1 MTFKLSVSRASED
14 QAAEVYRFEDEVVT
28 IGRGA
33 ANDLQ
38 LADDTRVVSTRHAE
52 IRAGEGICLV
62 VDLNSKNFTYLN
74 GERLQPQQPYP
85 LLPGAVVKMGDFEL
99 QFQPEQP
106 AAAAPSGADDE
117 RTVFAASFENPF
129 EDDAAELVSVVQR
142 MRAAYADE
150 APSRREDA
158 LRDALTTAFG
168 EPPGSHAFDAVLAT
182 MLGGTPA
189 SAAAPASSSTAAPHE
204 AAAPSPPPEPEPAAP
219 PPPQPSA
226 PRVVPSTE
234 GASASRI
241 DLLIDTLLR
250 MVARMAEVPWR
261 FRHEFIGQTIMQ
273 SEESAFIYSGDAD
286 ALRGHLLNPTVPDE
300 AARHRLELLEG
311 ALEDL
316 LVHQLALLDGYK
328 ASVQKGMHRFVDD
341 VDPAPV
347 VQEMAEESMLYRLLE
362 VLAQAKA
369 AETIAARCDDLRQED
384 WAVVERRIFRPA
396 FIKAYLARMTAAD

>member
-1 MTFKLSVSRASED
+1 MTFKLFVSRASKE
-14 QAAEVYRFEDEVVT
+14 QAAEVYRFEDAVVQ

-33 ANDLQ
+33 TNDLQ
-38 LADDTRVVSTRHAE
+38 LPDDTRVVSTQHAE
-52 IRAGEGICLV
+52 IRAGEGMCQV

-74 GERLQPQQPYP
+74 GERLQPRQPYP
-85 LLPGAVVKMGDFEL
+85 LVPGAVLKMGDFEL

-106 AAAAPSGADDE
+106 AATAPTAAADE

-129 EDDAAELVSVVQR
+129 EDDAAVLASVVQR
-142 MRAAYADE
+142 MRGAYADE

-168 EPPGSHAFDAVLAT
+168 EPPGSHALDAVLAA
-182 MLGGTPA
+182 MLSDGDRPSGIAAA
-189 SAAAPASSSTAAPHE
+189 SAPGREAAAPAPA
-204 AAAPSPPPEPEPAAP
+204 PEPAAAP
-219 PPPQPSA
+219 PPPKPAPA

-300 AARHRLELLEG
+300 AARHRLQLLED

-328 ASVQKGMHRFVDD
+328 ASVQKGMHRFLED

-347 VQEMAEESMLYRLLE
+347 ATDLAEESALYRMLRM
-362 VLAQAKA
+362 LAQAKA
-369 AETIAARCDDLRQED
+369 AETIAERCETLRQED
-384 WAVVERRIFRPA
+384 WAVAERRIFRPA
-396 FIKAYLARMTAAD
+396 FIKAYLARMTATDG

>member
-1 MTFKLSVSRASED
+1 MTFKLFVSRTSED

-52 IRAGEGICLV
+52 IRAGEGTCQV

-85 LLPGAVVKMGDFEL
+85 LVPGAVLKMGDFEL

-106 AAAAPSGADDE
+106 TAEAPSSADDE

-129 EDDAAELVSVVQR
+129 EDDAAVLASAVQR
-142 MRAAYADE
+142 MRAAYASE

-158 LRDALTTAFG
+158 LRDALTTAFD
-168 EPPGSHAFDAVLAT
+168 EPPGSHALDAVLAA
-182 MLGGTPA
+182 MLRDGDAPAAAAASGATSAPEA
-189 SAAAPASSSTAAPHE
+189 SAPG
-204 AAAPSPPPEPEPAAP
+204 PEPAPAAP
-219 PPPQPSA
+219 PPPKQPPA

-286 ALRGHLLNPTVPDE
+286 ALRGHLLNPTVPDA
-300 AARHRLELLEG
+300 AARHRLQLLED

-328 ASVQKGMHRFVDD
+328 ASVQKGMHRFLDD

-347 VQEMAEESMLYRLLE
+347 AEEVAEDSMLYRLFA

-369 AETIAARCDDLRQED
+369 AATITERCETLRQED

>member
-1 MTFKLSVSRASED
+1 MTFKLFVSRASED
-14 QAAEVYRFEDEVVT
+14 QAAEVYRFEDEVVQ

-38 LADDTRVVSTRHAE
+38 LPDDTRVVSTRHAE
-52 IRAGEGICLV
+52 IRAGEGMCQV

-85 LLPGAVVKMGDFEL
+85 LAPGAVIKMGDFEL

-106 AAAAPSGADDE
+106 AAAPRGADDE

-129 EDDAAELVSVVQR
+129 EDDAAVLASAVQR
-142 MRAAYADE
+142 MRAAYAGE

-158 LRDALTTAFG
+158 LRDALTTAFD
-168 EPPGSHAFDAVLAT
+168 EPPGSHALDAVLAA
-182 MLGGTPA
+182 MLRDGDAPAAVAASGATSAPMEA
-189 SAAAPASSSTAAPHE
+189 SA
-204 AAAPSPPPEPEPAAP
+204 PEPEPAPAAP
-219 PPPQPSA
+219 PPPPKQPPA

-286 ALRGHLLNPTVPDE
+286 ALRGHLLNPTVPDQ
-300 AARHRLELLEG
+300 AARHRLQLLED

-328 ASVQKGMHRFVDD
+328 ASVQKGMHRFLED

-347 VQEMAEESMLYRLLE
+347 AHELAEESALYRFLA

-369 AETIAARCDDLRQED
+369 AETITERCETLRQED
-384 WAVVERRIFRPA
+384 WAVAERRIFRPA

>member
-1 MTFKLSVSRASED
+1 MTFKLFVSRTSED
-14 QAAEVYRFEDEVVT
+14 QAAEVYRFEEEVVQ

-33 ANDLQ
+33 GNDLQ
-38 LADDTRVVSTRHAE
+38 LTDDTRVVSTRHAE
-52 IRAGEGICLV
+52 IRAEEGGCQV

-74 GERLQPQQPYP
+74 GERLRPQQGYP
-85 LLPGAVVKMGDFEL
+85 LTPGAVLRMGDFEL

-106 AAAAPSGADDE
+106 AVAAARGADDE

-129 EDDAAELVSVVQR
+129 EDDAAVLAAAVER

-150 APSRREDA
+150 APSRRADA
-158 LRDALTTAFG
+158 LRDALTTAFD
-168 EPPGSHAFDAVLAT
+168 EAPGSHALDGVLAAVLGA
-182 MLGGTPA
+182 GNVP
-189 SAAAPASSSTAAPHE
+189 AAAAASGAVAAPM
-204 AAAPSPPPEPEPAAP
+204 AASTPKPEPAPAPPSPPPKQP
-219 PPPQPSA
+219 PA
-226 PRVVPSTE
+226 PRAVPSTE

-250 MVARMAEVPWR
+250 VVARMAEVPWR

-273 SEESAFIYSGDAD
+273 SEEAAFIYSGDAD
-286 ALRGHLLNPTVPDE
+286 ALRGHLLNPTVPDQ
-300 AARHRLELLEG
+300 AARHRLQLLED

-328 ASVQKGMHRFVDD
+328 ASVQKGMHRFLED

-347 VQEMAEESMLYRLLE
+347 AQELAEESALYRFLA
-362 VLAQAKA
+362 VLAQARA
-369 AETIAARCDDLRQED
+369 AETIIERCETLRQED